1 MSVTPRNFRTFNPW
15 GHVSKADRMNRLHIA
30 QEITDKVA
38 GRTWRVWERPVGPDD
53 ERLRHTGTW
62 YEPHHWRAVFR
73 HLFASEEE
81 ATDKL
86 FAYIGGA
93 NVERVN
99 GEYRKYDMRYIIEEE
114 KE

>member
-15 GHVSKADRMNRLHIA
+15 GHVSKADRINRLHIA
-30 QEITDKVA
+30 QEIADKVA

-62 YEPHHWRAVFR
+62 YEPHRWRAVFR

-81 ATDKL
+81 ALNKL
-86 FAYIGGA
+86 FAYIGGG
-93 NVERVN
+93 NVERLD
-99 GEYRKYDMRYIIEEE
+99 GEYRKYGMRYVIEEE
-114 KE
+114 TD